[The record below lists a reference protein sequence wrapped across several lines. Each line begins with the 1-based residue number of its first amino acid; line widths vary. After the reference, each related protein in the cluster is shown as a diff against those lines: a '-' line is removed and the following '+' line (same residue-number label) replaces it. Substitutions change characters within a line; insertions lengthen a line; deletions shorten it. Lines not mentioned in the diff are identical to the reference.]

1 MRGFDATGTQPTD
14 ATRAA
19 QLRRWIIAIGVLALA
34 AFVGS
39 SAYDAWRS
47 YRQVVDDTHRDL
59 ESLAKA
65 LAEQAEGSLQVIDL
79 LLRETSAWYAA
90 EGRGIDGR
98 LNETLARRASGLR
111 HVRLV
116 AITDEHGRTRFH
128 SRDISPVIDDVSDR
142 AFFTAQR
149 DHPHGGVFLSEPI
162 VTHLENRPAVVL
174 SRRLA
179 KPDGR
184 FDGVVLAVVDL
195 EEFQNLYRAI
205 DLGAG
210 SAVDL
215 MRDDGM
221 LVVRQPA
228 VKDLRGRMFP
238 ELAAATSAPDGL
250 VVSPIDH
257 KSRFAG
263 AAPVPG
269 FPLVAAVTRERAVVL
284 HGWRGEALHV
294 TVRTLVLVMLGVLAI
309 AGLVR
314 QLRRV
319 EMGERALRASEER
332 YALAMEMA
340 NEGHWDW
347 SVVGGTSYVSPRMKT
362 LHGRNVDAPV
372 TTLTQWLADVNVHPD
387 DVDRL
392 ETAARDHIEGRTE
405 HYHLEYRVRYVDGQW
420 HWLQVRGRCLRDAAG
435 HAQRFLGSA
444 IDVTARRNAEE
455 ERERLERQLR
465 QSQKLEAMGTLAGGI
480 AHDFNN
486 ILGAILGYG
495 EMARKNAPHGSPQR
509 RYLDNI
515 MHAGGR
521 AKALVERILA
531 FSRSGVGDR
540 DAVNVQAA
548 VAETLEL
555 LSASLR
561 PGVRLAKT
569 LASGSAAIVGD
580 PTQLHQVVMNLCTNA
595 IQAMPDDGVMEVTLE
610 RVDVPL
616 PCRVSHGALAARPYV
631 RLRVADTGTGIPPA
645 VRERIFDP
653 FFTTKGVGEGTG
665 LGLALVHGIVSDLG
679 GAIDVSTILGQGTT
693 FAIWLPIEGE
703 AAEVKRDACRAL
715 PTGDGQTILVIDDE
729 RPLVMLV
736 EETLAGL
743 GYEAV
748 GFDSSSD
755 AIGAFRAA
763 PRRFDAVLTDE
774 TMPGLKGTDLAPA
787 LRALR
792 PDIPIILMSGYA
804 GTQLIEHA
812 RRAGVTEIL
821 RKPLQRRDIA
831 ESLGRILGA
840 ARRRSFAP
848 VFPEGVASA
857 SVIEE
862 QPQATPIASQ

>member
-1 MRGFDATGTQPTD
+1 
-14 ATRAA
+14 
-19 QLRRWIIAIGVLALA
+19 
-34 AFVGS
+34 
-39 SAYDAWRS
+39 
-47 YRQVVDDTHRDL
+47 
-59 ESLAKA
+59 
-65 LAEQAEGSLQVIDL
+65 
-79 LLRETSAWYAA
+79 
-90 EGRGIDGR
+90 
-98 LNETLARRASGLR
+98 
-111 HVRLV
+111 
-116 AITDEHGRTRFH
+116 
-128 SRDISPVIDDVSDR
+128 
-142 AFFTAQR
+142 
-149 DHPHGGVFLSEPI
+149 
-162 VTHLENRPAVVL
+162 
-174 SRRLA
+174 
-179 KPDGR
+179 
-184 FDGVVLAVVDL
+184 
-195 EEFQNLYRAI
+195 
-205 DLGAG
+205 
-210 SAVDL
+210 
-215 MRDDGM
+215 
-221 LVVRQPA
+221 
-228 VKDLRGRMFP
+228 
-238 ELAAATSAPDGL
+238 
-250 VVSPIDH
+250 
-257 KSRFAG
+257 
-263 AAPVPG
+263 
-269 FPLVAAVTRERAVVL
+269 
-284 HGWRGEALHV
+284 
-294 TVRTLVLVMLGVLAI
+294 
-309 AGLVR
+309 
-314 QLRRV
+314 
-319 EMGERALRASEER
+319 
-332 YALAMEMA
+332 
-340 NEGHWDW
+340 
-347 SVVGGTSYVSPRMKT
+347 
-362 LHGRNVDAPV
+362 
-372 TTLTQWLADVNVHPD
+372 
-387 DVDRL
+387 
-392 ETAARDHIEGRTE
+392 
-405 HYHLEYRVRYVDGQW
+405 
-420 HWLQVRGRCLRDAAG
+420 
-435 HAQRFLGSA
+435 
-444 IDVTARRNAEE
+444 
-455 ERERLERQLR
+455 
-465 QSQKLEAMGTLAGGI
+465 
-480 AHDFNN
+480 
-486 ILGAILGYG
+486 
-495 EMARKNAPHGSPQR
+495 
-509 RYLDNI
+509 
-515 MHAGGR
+515 
-521 AKALVERILA
+521 
-531 FSRSGVGDR
+531 
-540 DAVNVQAA
+540 
-548 VAETLEL
+548 
-555 LSASLR
+555 
-561 PGVRLAKT
+561 VRLAKT

-848 VFPEGVASA
+848 VSPEAVASA